1 MPVVLGGDFP
11 RQFSI
16 FHSSFEFATD
26 CCAFSKGVRRA
37 LDIISNFSA
46 LLLAVCL
53 VEPEAGKDS
62 SYHPATQLLSY
73 SAGSGLRALI
83 QHPLFRISHQL
94 IQP

>member
-1 MPVVLGGDFP
+1 MPVVLGGDFL

-26 CCAFSKGVRRA
+26 CCAFSKGVCRA
-37 LDIISNFSA
+37 LDIISNFST

-62 SYHPATQLLSY
+62 SCHPATQLLS
-73 SAGSGLRALI
+73 SQLLSRLRA
-83 QHPLFRISHQL
+83 QSTDSTSTF
-94 IQP
+94 